1 MNIRIAVSTLAIGAT
16 AVLLY
21 AADQKPASPTG
32 NQVKRAAAQLAPT
45 AGQKVKGSVAFTK
58 EGGKLHV
65 VGDVVGLEPGS
76 KHGFHIHEFGDCS
89 APDASTA
96 GDHFAPKAEPHGSPT
111 TPPHHAGDLG
121 NVEADTTGSA
131 HVDVRVSGPTIGA
144 DNASILGRSVV
155 LHEKVDDLKTQ
166 PSGNSGARI
175 ACGVIGAAKDAGSG
189 G

>member
-1 MNIRIAVSTLAIGAT
+1 MRWRAPCPRKNPHRMAVSITAAPWHPPRCGIHERAATPYETAMLHMNIRIAVSTLVIGAT

-121 NVEADTTGSA
+121 
-131 HVDVRVSGPTIGA
+131 
-144 DNASILGRSVV
+144 
-155 LHEKVDDLKTQ
+155 
-166 PSGNSGARI
+166 
-175 ACGVIGAAKDAGSG
+175 
-189 G
+189 